1 MQFLDYEVN
10 TRPGDLIHVALRGN
24 EANVRVMDDLNFM
37 NYRSGRQFQYF
48 GGHYRQSPVNIPAP
62 GLGRWH
68 VVIDLGGYGGSVEA
82 AVRVI
87 SN

>member
-1 MQFLDYEVN
+1 MEFLHSEVN
-10 TRPGDLIHVALRGN
+10 TRPGDLIQVTLRGT
-24 EANVRVMDDLNFM
+24 EANVQVMDDLNFS
-37 NYRSGRQFQYF
+37 NYRSGRQFRYF

-62 GLGRWH
+62 GFGRWH
-68 VVIDLGGYGGSVEA
+68 VVIDLGGYGGSTEA

>member
-1 MQFLDYEVN
+1 MQFLHSEVH
-10 TRPGDLIHVALRGN
+10 TRPGDLIHVTLRGT
-24 EANVRVMDDLNFM
+24 EANVQVMDDLNFS
-37 NYRSGRQFQYF
+37 NYRSGRQFQYI
-48 GGHYRQSPVNIPAP
+48 GGHYRHSLVNIPAP